1 MVAQPYFS
9 SRTTEDQEIRSPDF
23 RWTNVNL
30 QEVVETNYRLE
41 AVVYG
46 TEGRQARQDVAQC
59 KWGVVYLCGEDGLVT
74 AYHRSRFKRIYVEK
88 STFPIYQPAQINEL
102 YPKPSAYISALTQT
116 DIDALRVKKGQVLL
130 TCSGT
135 IGNCTYVRNTL
146 DNLIF
151 SHDVIRIEPKE
162 YSGFVYAFLKS
173 KTGFSIINT
182 NNYGAVVKHIEPEHL
197 NAVPIPNPP
206 PDLKQEIHD
215 LIEESFKL
223 RDESNALLDT
233 AQVLLKEALEL
244 PSIETLHEQAEQF
257 DKTADVLNYSVPLSK
272 IIDRLDGS
280 YYVPVVKV
288 IEQHLAKTAKEVVK
302 VGDARISQSV
312 ILPSHFKR
320 IYVNE
325 GEGTVLIGGKHIDS
339 LDPADKKYLAAKQYQ
354 TKLKNDMLLAENM
367 LIVSAKGT
375 PGKVVIVPSHWQG
388 WFISSNLIKIIP
400 ISEEVAGFLYCF
412 LASPY
417 GQTLIKR
424 QIYGA
429 VVDIIEPIHVESIMV
444 PFLRDEKIQREIN
457 DTVLEANRKRT
468 EAYNLEQEALRVL
481 DEKVIYA
488 R

>member
-1 MVAQPYFS
+1 MVAQLYFS
-9 SRTTEDQEIRSPDF
+9 SQTMENQEPESSDFKWTT
-23 RWTNVNL
+23 VNL

-41 AVVYG
+41 AGVYG
-46 TEGRQARQDVAQC
+46 IEGRQARQDLEQC
-59 KWGVVYLCGEDGLVT
+59 KWNSARLGDKFIEEAFYLG
-74 AYHRSRFKRIYVEK
+74 RFKRIYVEEK
-88 STFPIYQPAQINEL
+88 NGVPFILPSQMTEVYPRPSKFISPTTNINIEN
-102 YPKPSAYISALTQT
+102 T
-116 DIDALRVKKGQVLL
+116 RVKKGQVLL
-130 TCSGT
+130 TRSGT
-135 IGNCTYVRNTL
+135 IGVVSYVSKTL
-146 DNLIF
+146 ENQSLSD
-151 SHDVIRIEPKE
+151 DVIRIKTTE
-162 YSGFVYAFLKS
+162 YSGYIYAYLKS
-173 KTGFSIINT
+173 RIGRLLVET

-257 DKTADVLNYSVPLSK
+257 DKTADVLNYSVSSSEV
-272 IIDRLDGS
+272 IDRLDGS
-280 YYVPVVKV
+280 YYVPVVEV
-288 IEQHLAKTAKEVVK
+288 IEQHLAKTAKEIVK
-302 VGDARISQSV
+302 VGDDQISQSV
-312 ILPSHFKR
+312 VLPSHFKR

-325 GEGTVLIGGKHIDS
+325 GEGTVLIGGKHIGS

-354 TKLKNDMLLAENM
+354 AKLKNDMLLAENM

-375 PGKVVIVPSHWQG
+375 AGKVVIVPRHWHG
-388 WFISSNLIKIIP
+388 WFISSNLIKIVPVSKEI
-400 ISEEVAGFLYCF
+400 AGFLYCF

-417 GQTLIKR
+417 GEVLLKR

-429 VVDIIEPIHVESIMV
+429 VVDIFEPIHISSITV
-444 PFLRDEKIQREIN
+444 PFLQDEKIQMEIN
-457 DTVLEANRKRT
+457 NKVLEATRKRT
-468 EAYNLEQEALRVL
+468 EAYNLEQEALKVL

>member
-1 MVAQPYFS
+1 MVTQP
-9 SRTTEDQEIRSPDF
+9 RGMPTEKPIKWTSVNIQEVIDSDF
-23 RWTNVNL
+23 RLKAGT
-30 QEVVETNYRLE
+30 
-41 AVVYG
+41 YG
-46 TEGRQARQDVAQC
+46 IEARQVRKDLEQG
-59 KWGVVYLCGEDGLVT
+59 KWNIVHLNAFIKDAFYGG
-74 AYHRSRFKRIYVEK
+74 RSKRIYIDK
-88 STFPIYQPAQINEL
+88 SNENAVGFL
-102 YPKPSAYISALTQT
+102 GSSEMLSIHPKPVKFLLKTDKTDKFAL
-116 DIDALRVKKGQVLL
+116 KKGQILL
-130 TCSGT
+130 SRSGT
-135 IGNCTYVRNTL
+135 IGNVNYVNSTL
-146 DNLIF
+146 ENYF
-151 SHDVIRIEPKE
+151 VSEHAIRIICKE
-162 YSGFVYAFLKS
+162 YPGYIYTFLKS
-173 KTGFSIINT
+173 KEGRVLVKSNMF
-182 NNYGAVVKHIEPEHL
+182 GAVISQLEPEHL
-197 NAVPIPNPP
+197 NQIPIPNPP
-206 PDLKQEIHD
+206 PTLKQEIHD

-223 RDESNALLDT
+223 RDESNELMDT
-233 AQVLLKEALEL
+233 AQTLLKTALQL
-244 PSIETLHEQAEQF
+244 PSIEALQERAEQF
-257 DKTADVLNYSVPLSK
+257 DKMASVLNYSMPSSEV
-272 IIDRLDGS
+272 IDRLDGS
-280 YYVPVVKV
+280 YYVPIVKA
-288 IEQHLAKTAKEVVK
+288 IEKHIAKTAREVVK

-388 WFISSNLIKIIP
+388 WFISSNLIKIVP